1 MERRSCP
8 IDASALDPED
18 GSPAGHRMESGPENG
33 TTQRGV
39 LLTVAYDGQDFHGLA
54 RQPGIRTV
62 AGQLDAAVRAID
74 PDASPVR
81 ALSRTDAGVHARAQ
95 MVAFDT
101 RRAIPSRGWV
111 LALTRNLPKSM
122 GVLRASRVPSGFDPR
137 DHVVT
142 KTYSYLLFPS
152 PVRDPLLVGRA
163 WRIGE
168 PLDVELMRTELGPVA
183 GTHDFAAF
191 RNASDGRLNTH
202 CRIART
208 ELRTWQRDQRCL
220 EVVLEGDR
228 FLHRMVRIIVGTLV
242 DVGRG
247 WLSQNAVKSAL
258 AGGSR
263 ATLGMTAPPDGL
275 YLEQVTLA
283 DCGQDAWPE
292 SVLVDARSTLA

>member
-1 MERRSCP
+1 M
-8 IDASALDPED
+8 D
-18 GSPAGHRMESGPENG
+18 SGPDNAASG
-33 TTQRGV
+33 RGV
-39 LLTVAYDGQDFHGLA
+39 LLTVAYDGRDFHGLA
-54 RQPGIRTV
+54 RQPGLRTV
-62 AGQLDAAVRAID
+62 AGALDAAVHAID

-81 ALSRTDAGVHARAQ
+81 ALSRTDTGVHARAQ

-101 RRAIPSRGWV
+101 RRAIPSRGWA
-111 LALTRNLPKSM
+111 LALTRHLPESI
-122 GVLRASRVPSGFDPR
+122 GVVRAAQVPSGFDPR
-137 DHVVT
+137 DHVLG

-168 PLDVELMRTELGPVA
+168 QLDVELMRTELGPVA

-191 RNASDGRLNTH
+191 RNASDGRLNTQ

-208 ELRTWQRDQRCL
+208 ELRTCQNDQRCL

-228 FLHRMVRIIVGTLV
+228 FLYRMVRIIVGTLV

-247 WLSQNAVKSAL
+247 WLTPNALKNGL

-263 ATLGMTAPPDGL
+263 AALGMTAPPDGL
-275 YLEQVTLA
+275 YLEQAVLA
-283 DCGQDAWPE
+283 ECGQDPWPE
-292 SVLVDARSTLA
+292 PVLVDACGTVA

>member
-1 MERRSCP
+1 M
-8 IDASALDPED
+8 D
-18 GSPAGHRMESGPENG
+18 SGPDSGATE
-33 TTQRGV
+33 RGV
-39 LLTVAYDGQDFHGLA
+39 LLTVAYDGRDFHGLA
-54 RQPGIRTV
+54 RQPGLRTV
-62 AGQLDAAVRAID
+62 AGELDVAARAID
-74 PDASPVR
+74 PEASPVR

-101 RRAIPSRGWV
+101 RRSIPSRGWV
-111 LALTRNLPKSM
+111 LALTRILPRSM
-122 GVLRASRVPSGFDPR
+122 GVLRAARVPHGFDPR

-168 PLDVELMRTELGPVA
+168 PLDVDLMRTELGPVG

-191 RNASDGRLNTH
+191 RNASDGRLNTE

-208 ELRTWQRDQRCL
+208 ELRTCQYDQRCL

-228 FLHRMVRIIVGTLV
+228 FLYRMVRIVVGTLV

-247 WLSQNAVKSAL
+247 WLAPNAVKNAL

-263 ATLGMTAPPDGL
+263 ATLGVTAPPDGL
-275 YLEQVTLA
+275 YLENVTLA
-283 DCGQDAWPE
+283 DDGQDPWPE
-292 SVLVDARSTLA
+292 RGCVDVRGTLA

>member
-1 MERRSCP
+1 VSSEP
-8 IDASALDPED
+8 
-18 GSPAGHRMESGPENG
+18 ESGA
-33 TTQRGV
+33 TRRGV

-54 RQPGIRTV
+54 RQPGLRTI
-62 AGQLDAAVRAID
+62 AGELDTAVRAID

-95 MVAFDT
+95 MAAFDT
-101 RRAIPSRGWV
+101 RRSIPSRGWV
-111 LALTRNLPKSM
+111 LALTRTLPRSI
-122 GVLRASRVPSGFDPR
+122 GVLRAARVPSGFDPR

-142 KTYSYLLFPS
+142 KTYSYLLFRS

-168 PLDVELMRTELGPVA
+168 PLDIERMQTELGPVA

-191 RNASDGRLNTH
+191 RNASDGRLNTQ

-208 ELRTWQRDQRCL
+208 VLRTCQYDPRCV

-228 FLHRMVRIIVGTLV
+228 FLYRMVRIIVGTLV

-247 WLSQNAVKSAL
+247 WLTPNAVKTAL

-263 ATLGMTAPPDGL
+263 ASLGMTAPPDGL

-283 DCGQDAWPE
+283 DCGQDPWPE
-292 SVLVDARSTLA
+292 PVFVDARGTLA